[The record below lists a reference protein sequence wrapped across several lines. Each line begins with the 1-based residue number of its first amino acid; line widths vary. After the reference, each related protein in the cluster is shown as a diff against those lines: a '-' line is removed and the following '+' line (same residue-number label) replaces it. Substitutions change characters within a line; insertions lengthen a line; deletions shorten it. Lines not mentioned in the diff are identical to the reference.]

1 MGIFTRTPRR
11 YRIDSLTWHT
21 QISVRQALGGW
32 KLSRDG
38 LRRTLVR
45 GAMLVFGPSVAI
57 LAGCGAGPVTAR
69 TTSQALF
76 VTPGSGVID
85 TNCTGCNGRGAHGSP
100 VHRFSATLPD
110 GDAAAVVWSVA
121 GGDPAAGPGS
131 ISATGQYT
139 PPNYLSRD
147 QVDVVVTAALKS
159 NPGLRA
165 DSVLTLTPGFLQ
177 PLTPQNV
184 ALGPGGSVT
193 ISGYLAEAGGA
204 NEIHFALSSTPSG
217 ESGGEGSLG
226 PANCQKTHHAFTSC
240 SVTYTAPATVA
251 STGVTYVVGSAP
263 GSSARTEA
271 AILLNAPG
279 VASNPA
285 THQNALAFPT
295 LLGSSGGNNNDFDE
309 KGNTIVDCCGGTL
322 GSLVKDDGG
331 REYLLSNNHVLA
343 RSDHAAVGDTIVQP
357 GLIDNNC
364 TPNGDGPGTV
374 PVGALTAWLPLHLAQ
389 TNADAAIAQVASH
402 TVDTAGSILEL
413 GSRQPDGTL
422 ASAPPGVSST
432 GGKGENATLQL
443 RVAKSGRTTGLT
455 CGRVT
460 ALDLDVAVDYYRDCA
475 ETKPYLTKTF
485 TGQFAVSGD
494 RFSDAGDSGAL
505 VVNSANAEPVGL
517 FFAGG
522 IDGDGVS
529 HAIANPAAD
538 VLNELSGQIAGGS
551 ELSFVGTADHEVSC
565 LSYGDSTTAAAQARS
580 LSDGE
585 MARQQQAMAVAR
597 GLVNQS
603 AGVLG
608 IAPGKSTD
616 QPGSGAVVVY
626 VDPSVSAAVPET
638 IGGVRTVVVPAS
650 GRSVALGSAP
660 VTAASAG
667 SIQLQGSAV
676 SRAIAAKRKVA
687 RALMQEHA
695 AFFGVGVG
703 QSLDDPRQAA
713 LVVYVDR
720 DRMPA
725 DLPATI
731 GGMRTRYVI
740 MNRLHVTRSYAAAF
754 PAVHHCVP
762 HEAGNGAAEPLWS
775 PRGIE
780 LP

>member
-1 MGIFTRTPRR
+1 M
-11 YRIDSLTWHT
+11 
-21 QISVRQALGGW
+21 LG
-32 KLSRDG
+32 S
-38 LRRTLVR
+38 
-45 GAMLVFGPSVAI
+45 GAAI

-69 TTSQALF
+69 TANPALSIA
-76 VTPGSGVID
+76 PGSGVID
-85 TNCTGCNGRGAHGSP
+85 TNCTGCNARSGHGNP
-100 VHRFSATLPD
+100 VHRFSATDLG
-110 GDAAAVVWSVA
+110 GDPAAVTWSVS

-131 ISATGQYT
+131 ISAMGQYA

-147 QVDVVVTAALKS
+147 RVDVVVTAALKS
-159 NPGLRA
+159 NPSVRA
-165 DSVLTLTPGFLQ
+165 ESVLTLTPGFLQ

-193 ISGYLAEAGGA
+193 ITGYLAEAGGA
-204 NEIHFALSSTPSG
+204 NEIHFALSSTRSG
-217 ESGGEGSLG
+217 ESGGEGTLG
-226 PANCQKTHHAFTSC
+226 PMSCQKTHRAFTSC

-251 STGVTYVVGSAP
+251 STGVMYVVGSAP

-309 KGNTIVDCCGGTL
+309 KGNTIVDCCSGTL
-322 GSLVKDDGG
+322 GSLVKDDSG

-343 RSDHAAVGDTIVQP
+343 RSDHALVGDTIVQP

-374 PVGALTAWLPLHLAQ
+374 PVGALTAWLPLHSAQ

-402 TVDTAGSILEL
+402 TVDTSGSILEL
-413 GSRQPDGTL
+413 GSRLPDGTL
-422 ASAPPGVSST
+422 AAAPPGISST
-432 GGKGENATLQL
+432 SGKGETATLQL

-505 VVNSANAEPVGL
+505 MVNSANAEPVGL

-538 VLNELSGQIAGGS
+538 VLNELSTQIPGES

-565 LSYGDSTTAAAQARS
+565 LSYGDSTSTSAQARS
-580 LSDGE
+580 LSDE
-585 MARQQQAMAVAR
+585 EITRQQQAMGVAR

-616 QPGSGAVVVY
+616 EPGTGAVVVY
-626 VDPSVSAAVPET
+626 VDAAASPAVPET

-650 GRSVALGSAP
+650 ARSVALGSAP
-660 VTAASAG
+660 LTASTAGTIPLPAST
-667 SIQLQGSAV
+667 V
-676 SRAIAAKRKVA
+676 SRAIAAKRKIA
-687 RALMQEHA
+687 RTLMQQNP

-703 QSLDDPRQAA
+703 QSLDDPREAA

-725 DLPATI
+725 ELPATI

-754 PAVHHCVP
+754 PAAHHCVP
-762 HEAGNGAAEPLWS
+762 HEAGNGAEPETLWS